1 MPSPTEDVAARL
13 QSLMEEGRYGEV
25 LAAYQAHTAEGADPP
40 ALALTAAAAAARL
53 GDLDLATTLAVAAL
67 ERFAAERDRL
77 GWGRALNLLGA
88 IHFERG
94 AIEQAETCFGQ
105 ALRLARES
113 EEPLL
118 TARASNNLGAVAD
131 LRGRSDLALSLYR
144 AALLA
149 YQGLNHRRGIAE
161 TCHNLGI
168 TLARLGTLEDARES
182 GRRAVGEAEALG
194 ERLLLALSL
203 GGLGERSL
211 QCGDLEHAGRALERA
226 AQLAEE
232 ADDQATGAE
241 VARLRAVLSLRREAY
256 QEAYG
261 QADLARRGAERAGC
275 ALVRAESLVVLA
287 LALRGLDRAE
297 EAEGRR
303 AEARAALESLGAVP
317 LQEEFDTAWRALVPR
332 GRAG

>member
-1 MPSPTEDVAARL
+1 
-13 QSLMEEGRYGEV
+13 MEEGRYGEV
-25 LAAYQAHTAEGADPP
+25 LAAYQAHTADGADSP

-53 GDLDLATTLAVAAL
+53 GDLDLATMLTVAAL
-67 ERFAAERDRL
+67 DRFAAERDRL

-94 AIEQAETCFGQ
+94 AIDQADTCFGQ

-113 EEPLL
+113 EDALL
-118 TARASNNLGAVAD
+118 TARASNNLGTVAD

-168 TLARLGTLEDARES
+168 TLARLGVLEDARES
-182 GRRAVGEAEALG
+182 SRRAVGEAEALG

-203 GGLGERSL
+203 GGVGERSL

-232 ADDQATGAE
+232 AADDATGAE
-241 VARLRAVLSLRREAY
+241 VARLRAVLALRREAY

-261 QADLARRGAERAGC
+261 HADQARQGAEQAGS
-275 ALVRAESLVVLA
+275 ALVRAESLVVQA
-287 LALRGLDRAE
+287 LALRGLARPE
-297 EAEGRR
+297 EAEDRR
-303 AEARAALESLGAVP
+303 AEAKAALESLGAIP
-317 LQEEFDTAWRALVPR
+317 LQEEFDTAWRALVPG

>member
-1 MPSPTEDVAARL
+1 
-13 QSLMEEGRYGEV
+13 MEEGRYGEV
-25 LAAYQAHTAEGADPP
+25 LAAYQTHTPEGADPP
-40 ALALTAAAAAARL
+40 ALVLTAAAAAARL

-67 ERFAAERDRL
+67 DRFAAERDRL

-94 AIEQAETCFGQ
+94 AIEQADACFGQ
-105 ALRLARES
+105 AVRLARES
-113 EEPLL
+113 EDALL
-118 TARASNNLGAVAD
+118 TARASNNLGTVAD

-168 TLARLGTLEDARES
+168 TLARLGALEDARES
-182 GRRAVGEAEALG
+182 SRRAVGEAEALG

-203 GGLGERSL
+203 GGVGERSL

-232 ADDQATGAE
+232 ADDAVTGAE

-256 QEAYG
+256 DEAYG
-261 QADLARRGAERAGC
+261 QADLACVGAERAGS
-275 ALVRAESLVVLA
+275 ALVRAECLVVQA
-287 LALRGLDRAE
+287 LALRGLERAE
-297 EAEGRR
+297 EAEVRR
-303 AEARAALESLGAVP
+303 AEARAALESLGAVL
-317 LQEEFDTAWRALVPR
+317 LQDEFDTAWRALVPK

>member
-1 MPSPTEDVAARL
+1 MRSPTEDVAARL
-13 QSLMEEGRYGEV
+13 QALLEEGRYGEV
-25 LAAYQAHTAEGADPP
+25 LATYQAHTAQGGDPP
-40 ALALTAAAAAARL
+40 HLALTAAAAAARL

-67 ERFAAERDRL
+67 ERFAAAHDRL

-94 AIEQAETCFGQ
+94 AIEQADTCFGQ

-113 EEPLL
+113 EDALL
-118 TARASNNLGAVAD
+118 TARASNNLGTVAD

-149 YQGLNHRRGIAE
+149 YQELGHRRGIAE
-161 TCHNLGI
+161 TYHNLGI
-168 TLARLGTLEDARES
+168 TLARLGAVEDARQS
-182 GRRAVGEAEALG
+182 SRRAVAEAEALG

-203 GGLGERSL
+203 GGAGERSL

-226 AQLAEE
+226 AQLAED
-232 ADDQATGAE
+232 ADDDAAGAE
-241 VARLRAVLSLRREAY
+241 VARLRAVLALRREAY
-256 QEAYG
+256 AEAYD
-261 QADLARRGAERAGC
+261 QADLACLGAERAGS
-275 ALVRAESLVVLA
+275 ALVRAESLVVQA
-287 LALRGLDRAE
+287 LALRGLERPE

-317 LQEEFDTAWRALVPR
+317 LQEEFDTAWRALVPK

>member
-1 MPSPTEDVAARL
+1 
-13 QSLMEEGRYGEV
+13 MEEGRYGEV
-25 LAAYQAHTAEGADPP
+25 LAAYQTHTPEGADPP
-40 ALALTAAAAAARL
+40 ALVLTAAAAAARL

-67 ERFAAERDRL
+67 DRFAAERDRL

-94 AIEQAETCFGQ
+94 AIEQADACFGQ
-105 ALRLARES
+105 AVRLARES
-113 EEPLL
+113 EDALL
-118 TARASNNLGAVAD
+118 TARASNNLGTVAD

-168 TLARLGTLEDARES
+168 TLARLGALEDARES
-182 GRRAVGEAEALG
+182 SRRAVGEAEALG

-203 GGLGERSL
+203 GGAGERSL

-226 AQLAEE
+226 AGLAEE
-232 ADDQATGAE
+232 ADDAATGAE

-261 QADLARRGAERAGC
+261 EADLARVGAERAGN
-275 ALVRAESLVVLA
+275 ALVRAESLVVQA
-287 LALRGLDRAE
+287 LALRGLERPK
-297 EAEGRR
+297 EAEVRR
-303 AEARAALESLGAVP
+303 AEARAALESLGAVL
-317 LQEEFDTAWRALVPR
+317 LQDEFDTAWRALVP
-332 GRAG
+332 GGHAG

>member
-1 MPSPTEDVAARL
+1 
-13 QSLMEEGRYGEV
+13 MEEGRYGEA
-25 LAAYQAHTAEGADPP
+25 LAAYQAHPAEGTDPP

-67 ERFAAERDRL
+67 DGFAAERDRH

-88 IHFERG
+88 VHFERG
-94 AIEQAETCFGQ
+94 AIDQADTCFGQ
-105 ALRLARES
+105 ALRLAREG
-113 EEPLL
+113 EDALL
-118 TARASNNLGAVAD
+118 TARASNNLGTVAD

-168 TLARLGTLEDARES
+168 TLARLGALEDARES
-182 GRRAVGEAEALG
+182 SARAVEEAETLG

-203 GGLGERSL
+203 GGVGERSL
-211 QCGDLEHAGRALERA
+211 QCGDLEHAGRALEKA

-232 ADDQATGAE
+232 AGDGATGAE

-261 QADLARRGAERAGC
+261 QADLACVGAERAGN
-275 ALVRAESLVVLA
+275 ALVWAESLVVQA
-287 LALRGLDRAE
+287 LALRGLERAE
-297 EAEGRR
+297 EAEARR
-303 AEARAALESLGAVP
+303 AEARAALESLGAIQ
-317 LQEEFDTAWRALVPR
+317 LQEEFHTAWLALAPR
-332 GRAG
+332 GPAG